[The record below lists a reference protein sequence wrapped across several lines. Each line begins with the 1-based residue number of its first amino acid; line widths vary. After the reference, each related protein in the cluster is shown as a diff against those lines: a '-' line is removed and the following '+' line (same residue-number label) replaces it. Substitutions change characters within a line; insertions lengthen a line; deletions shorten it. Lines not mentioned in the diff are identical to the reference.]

1 MRRVILSFAIALA
14 AAPASAQTTSA
25 QQTPADVISFL
36 VTNQSIQT
44 GDFQKDQAA
53 AAATRD
59 TIARALQ
66 VSLATVPIASSSSG
80 FVYRLDPEI
89 GTVSRVSESFGT
101 FFVERAATSGRGRVS
116 FGASATTAG
125 YDELDG
131 ANLRDGTLV
140 TTSNRFTDE
149 SAPFDTDSLTLKIR
163 TSTVTIY
170 GSYGITDRLEI
181 GGAVPFVQLDIDGS
195 RLNVYRGQSFLQARG
210 TASASG
216 LADVALRA
224 KYLVAGTRR
233 AGFAA
238 AGEVRLPTGN
248 EEQLLGAGTMAVR
261 LMGVGSVEN
270 ARAGA
275 HGNFAIV
282 RGGVSDEVDVGGA
295 LSLAATPTLTIAG
308 EVLVRRLSDVRQI
321 TTVAAPHPTIVGVVT
336 ERLLPG
342 DTAQTLSS
350 AVTGIKWNAHARM
363 VLTGQV
369 LWRIGQAGLTAP
381 FVPSIAL
388 DYLF

>member
-1 MRRVILSFAIALA
+1 MRRVILSFAIAVA

-89 GTVSRVSESFGT
+89 GTVSRVSDSFGT

-116 FGASATTAG
+116 FGASATTAA

-195 RLNVYRGQSFLQARG
+195 RLNIYRGQSFLQARG

-282 RGGVSDEVDVGGA
+282 RGGVSDEVDLGGA
-295 LSLAATPTLTIAG
+295 LSLAATPTLTVAG

-321 TTVAAPHPTIVGVVT
+321 TTVTAPHPTIVGVVT

-369 LWRIGQAGLTAP
+369 LWRLGQAGLTAP

>member
-1 MRRVILSFAIALA
+1 VILIVAMTLA
-14 AAPASAQTTSA
+14 AAPASAQQAASP
-25 QQTPADVISFL
+25 QQTPTDVISFL
-36 VTNQSIQT
+36 VTNQSVQT

-89 GTVSRVSESFGT
+89 GTVSRVSDSFGT

-116 FGASATTAG
+116 FGASGTTAA

-131 ANLRDGTLV
+131 ANLRDGTLI
-140 TTSNRFTDE
+140 TTSNHFTDE
-149 SAPFDTDSLTLKIR
+149 SAPFDTESLTLKIR

-170 GSYGITDRLEI
+170 GSYGITDRFEI
-181 GGAVPFVQLDIDGS
+181 GGAVPFVQLNIDGS
-195 RLNVYRGQSFLQARG
+195 RLNVYRGQSFLQASG

-216 LADVALRA
+216 MADIALRA
-224 KYLVAGTRR
+224 KYLLVGSRR

-248 EEQLLGAGTMAVR
+248 EEQLLGAGTTAVR
-261 LMGVGSVEN
+261 LMGVGSIEN

-282 RGGVSDEVDVGGA
+282 RGGVSDEVDLGGA
-295 LSLAATPTLTIAG
+295 LSVAASPRVTIAG
-308 EVLVRRLSDVRQI
+308 EILVRRLSDVRQV
-321 TTVAAPHPTIVGVVT
+321 TTVAAPHPTIVGVIT
-336 ERLLPG
+336 ERLVPG
-342 DTAQTLSS
+342 DTVQTLSS

-369 LWRIGQAGLTAP
+369 LWRLGQAGLTAP

>member
-1 MRRVILSFAIALA
+1 MRRVILLLLLALT
-14 AAPASAQTTSA
+14 AAPAYAQQASA

-36 VTNQSIQT
+36 VTNQSVQT

-89 GTVSRVSESFGT
+89 GTVSRVSDSFGT
-101 FFVERAATSGRGRVS
+101 FFVERAGTSGRGRVS
-116 FGASATTAG
+116 FGTSATTAA

-149 SAPFDTDSLTLKIR
+149 SAPFDTDSLTLRIR

-181 GGAVPFVQLDIDGS
+181 GGAVPFVQLNIDGS
-195 RLNVYRGQSFLQARG
+195 RLNVYRGQSFLQASG

-248 EEQLLGAGTMAVR
+248 EEQLLGAGTTAVR

-270 ARAGA
+270 ARAGV

-282 RGGVSDEVDVGGA
+282 RGGVSDEIDLGGA
-295 LSLAATPTLTIAG
+295 LSLAASPTVTIAG
-308 EVLVRRLSDVRQI
+308 EVLVRRLSDVRQT
-321 TTVAAPHPTIVGVVT
+321 TTVAAPHPTIAGVIT
-336 ERLLPG
+336 ERLVPG
-342 DTAQTLSS
+342 DIAQTLSS

>member
-1 MRRVILSFAIALA
+1 MRVLTLLAVLAIASPA
-14 AAPASAQTTSA
+14 AA
-25 QQTPADVISFL
+25 QQTPADVITFL
-36 VTNQSIQT
+36 VTNQLVQT

-66 VSLATVPIASSSSG
+66 VSLATVPIPSSSSG
-80 FVYRLDPEI
+80 FVYRLDPEL
-89 GTVSRVSESFGT
+89 GTVARVSDSFGT

-116 FGASATTAG
+116 FGASATTAA

-149 SAPFDTDSLTLKIR
+149 SAPFDTDTLTLKIR
-163 TSTVTIY
+163 TSTLTMY
-170 GSYGITDRLEI
+170 GSYGITDRLEV
-181 GGAVPFVQLDIDGS
+181 GGVVPFVQLNIDGS
-195 RLNVYRGQSFLQARG
+195 RLNVYRGQTFLQASG

-216 LADVALRA
+216 LADIAVRA
-224 KYLVAGTRR
+224 KYLVVGSRR

-238 AGEVRLPTGN
+238 AGEVRLPTGA
-248 EEQLLGAGTMAVR
+248 EEHLLGAGAMAVR
-261 LMGVGSVEN
+261 FMGVGSIEN
-270 ARAGA
+270 ARTGA

-282 RGGVSDEVDVGGA
+282 RGGVSDEVDFGGA
-295 LSLAATPTLTIAG
+295 LSFAASPTVTVAG
-308 EVLVRRLSDVRQI
+308 ELLVRRLSDVRQI
-321 TTVAAPHPTIVGVVT
+321 TTATTPHPTIAKVVT
-336 ERLLPG
+336 DRLVPG
-342 DTAQTLSS
+342 DTVETLSS
-350 AVTGIKWNAHARM
+350 AVTGIKWNAHGRM

-369 LWRIGQAGLTAP
+369 LWRVGQAGLTAP

>member
-1 MRRVILSFAIALA
+1 MRRVILPFAFALA
-14 AAPASAQTTSA
+14 AAPASAQTASA

-44 GDFQKDQAA
+44 GDFEKDQAA
-53 AAATRD
+53 AAAARD

-89 GTVSRVSESFGT
+89 GTVSRVSDSFGT

-149 SAPFDTDSLTLKIR
+149 GAPFDTDSLTLKIR
-163 TSTVTIY
+163 TSTLTIY

-195 RLNVYRGQSFLQARG
+195 RLNVYRGQSFLQASG

-224 KYLVAGTRR
+224 KFLVAGTRR

-248 EEQLLGAGTMAVR
+248 EEQLLGAGTTAVR

-282 RGGVSDEVDVGGA
+282 RGGVSDEVDLGGA
-295 LSLAATPTLTIAG
+295 VSIAATPTVTIAG

-321 TTVAAPHPTIVGVVT
+321 TTVAAPHPTIAGVVT

-342 DTAQTLSS
+342 ETAQTLSS

-369 LWRIGQAGLTAP
+369 LWRLGQAGLTAP

>member
-1 MRRVILSFAIALA
+1 MLCIGLALA
-14 AAPASAQTTSA
+14 ATPASAQQTTT
-25 QQTPADVISFL
+25 QQKPVDVISFL
-36 VTNQSIQT
+36 VTNQSVQT

-89 GTVSRVSESFGT
+89 GTVSRVSDSFGT

-116 FGASATTAG
+116 FGASATTAS
-125 YDELDG
+125 YDDLDG
-131 ANLRDGTLV
+131 ANLRNGTLV

-149 SAPFDTDSLTLKIR
+149 SAPFDTDTLTLKIR

-170 GSYGITDRLEI
+170 GSYGITDRLEV
-181 GGAVPFVQLDIDGS
+181 GGVVPFVQMDIDGS
-195 RLNVYRGQSFLQARG
+195 RLNVYRGQSFLQASG

-216 LADVALRA
+216 LADVAFRA
-224 KYLVAGTRR
+224 KYLLVGTRR

-238 AGEVRLPTGN
+238 AGEVRLPTGK
-248 EEQLLGAGTMAVR
+248 EEQLLGAGTAAVR

-275 HGNFAIV
+275 HGNFAVV
-282 RGGVSDEVDVGGA
+282 RGGVSDEVDLGGA
-295 LSLAATPTLTIAG
+295 LSVAASPTVTIAG

-321 TTVAAPHPTIVGVVT
+321 KTVAAPHPTIAGVVT
-336 ERLLPG
+336 QRLATG

-369 LWRIGQAGLTAP
+369 LWRLGQAGLTAP

>member
-89 GTVSRVSESFGT
+89 GTVSRVSDSFGT

-224 KYLVAGTRR
+224 KYLVAGPRR

-248 EEQLLGAGTMAVR
+248 DEQLLGAGTMAVR

>member
-89 GTVSRVSESFGT
+89 GTVSRVSDSFGT

-116 FGASATTAG
+116 FGASATTAR

-224 KYLVAGTRR
+224 KYLVAGPRR

-248 EEQLLGAGTMAVR
+248 DEQLLGAGTMAVR

>member
-1 MRRVILSFAIALA
+1 MRRVILSFAVALV
-14 AAPASAQTTSA
+14 AAPASAQQTSA

-36 VTNQSIQT
+36 VTNQSVQT

-59 TIARALQ
+59 TMARALQ

-89 GTVSRVSESFGT
+89 GTVSRVSDSFGT

-116 FGASATTAG
+116 FGASATTAA

-163 TSTVTIY
+163 TSTVTVY

-181 GGAVPFVQLDIDGS
+181 GGAIPFVQLDIDGS
-195 RLNVYRGQSFLQARG
+195 RLNVYRGQSFLQASG

-248 EEQLLGAGTMAVR
+248 EEQLLGAGTTAVR

-282 RGGVSDEVDVGGA
+282 RGGVSDEVDLGGA
-295 LSLAATPTLTIAG
+295 LSFAATPTVTLAG

-321 TTVAAPHPTIVGVVT
+321 TTVAAPHPTILGVVT

-369 LWRIGQAGLTAP
+369 LWRLGQAGLTAP

>member
-1 MRRVILSFAIALA
+1 MRRVILFLAFALA
-14 AAPASAQTTSA
+14 ATAASAQQPAA

-89 GTVSRVSESFGT
+89 GTVSRVSDSFGT
-101 FFVERAATSGRGRVS
+101 FFVERAATSGRGRVT
-116 FGASATTAG
+116 FGGSATTAG

-163 TSTVTIY
+163 TSTVTFY
-170 GSYGITDRLEI
+170 GSYGITDRLEV

-195 RLNVYRGQSFLQARG
+195 RLNVYRGQSFLQASG

-248 EEQLLGAGTMAVR
+248 AEQLLGAGKTAIR
-261 LMGVGSVEN
+261 LMGVGSVES

-282 RGGVSDEVDVGGA
+282 RGGVSDEVGVSGA
-295 LSLAATPTLTIAG
+295 LSFAAAPTVTIAG

-321 TTVAAPHPTIVGVVT
+321 TTVAAPHPTIAGVVT
-336 ERLLPG
+336 ERLVPG
-342 DTAQTLSS
+342 ATAQTLSS

-369 LWRIGQAGLTAP
+369 LWRLGQAGLTAP
-381 FVPSIAL
+381 FVPSFAL